1 LVEPGGRVIWFGVA
15 NPGAEVKVNPF
26 YIYENEITLK
36 GSFVNPYT
44 MERAIR
50 LLAEDRI
57 RVGELITHRFGLN
70 EFDEAIRAYRED
82 EDRVKI
88 VIKLQR

>member
-1 LVEPGGRVIWFGVA
+1 
-15 NPGAEVKVNPF
+15 
-26 YIYENEITLK
+26 
-36 GSFVNPYT
+36 